1 MKKNKSTIRQKVLLV
16 AILPAVCLAILLST
30 YFISQRSHDVENS
43 LHEEVAHLAEY
54 IAKNSEFDLLTGNFS
69 TLQKSLKRVS
79 EERYLIYVK
88 ILDKNEKTVVLVDK
102 RTNGTAPTQ
111 KDTVN
116 STNLFEVS
124 RPITITPVDINDY
137 QTEMNLPENS
147 STDNN
152 AIIGRVIIGAT
163 GIFANEMKH
172 KLERQA
178 ILITGIS
185 IVLTIII
192 AMLLAQTVSKPLTL
206 LAHGIEKIKGGNL
219 QHRIAEQTSGEIGLL
234 EKNVNEMATSL
245 ARAQAI
251 ERRQAANLLQ
261 SERIK
266 AHTTLESIG
275 EGVITTNEKAIV
287 TYINPAAIRLT
298 GYKYEESIGKPLGEI
313 FKSYFESTQEE
324 IAYPIDS
331 CLEHGHIVRHD
342 ALLKLRRKDGEEF
355 IIRDTATPIRDHNSN
370 IVGAVV
376 IFDDFSTLHAMAE
389 KLVYQATHD
398 DLTGLCNRREFENQL
413 DLALNE
419 TKQLQSESTVFFIDL
434 DQFKVVN
441 DTCGH
446 LAGDQLLKQ
455 ISQIIKSKI
464 REHDIL
470 ARLGGDEFGI
480 ILRNCHED
488 KAAELAAI
496 ILNTLQGFMFYWGNQ
511 QFNVGACLGAVV
523 LNNKFIN
530 TSDVMMAA
538 DSACYLA
545 KEAGRNSIHYYQPS
559 DKEQQKRRSEIKW
572 VQRLKTAVDKNN
584 FVLYAQKIHSL
595 NDIPQPEHYEVLLR
609 LNLDGNIYTPMTFLT
624 AAERYNLMPDID
636 RWVINEIFSSIE
648 NSYQSGNN
656 NQQPIR
662 FNINL
667 SGQSLTR
674 DDFQKFVYDKV
685 MACNIDHSLITFEI
699 TETATIANMAHA
711 IEFMKTLKQMGC
723 LFALD
728 DFGSGLSSFGY
739 LTSLP
744 LDYIK
749 IDGKIVRDIVTNPIN
764 MSIVES
770 INHIAH
776 IMQLQTIAEF
786 VESEAIVKLLQSCE
800 IDYAQGFH
808 LDVPAPLDSILFEAS
823 KRNLSRS

>member
-1 MKKNKSTIRQKVLLV
+1 MKMSKSTIRQKVLLV
-16 AILPAVCLAILLST
+16 AILPAVCLALLLSA
-30 YFISQRSHDVENS
+30 YFISQRSEDVEKS
-43 LHEEVAHLAEY
+43 LEQEVAHLADY
-54 IAKNSEFDLLTGNFS
+54 IAKTSEFDLLTGNFPA
-69 TLQKSLKRVS
+69 LEKSLNRIAQ
-79 EERYLIYVK
+79 ERYLFYVK
-88 ILDKNEKTVVLVDK
+88 ILDKNKQVVASVDK
-102 RTNGTAPTQ
+102 RVDPALTFPTDAQAPG
-111 KDTVN
+111 DF
-116 STNLFEVS
+116 FEIT
-124 RPITITPVDINDY
+124 RPITLTSVDINDY
-137 QTEMNLPENS
+137 QLDDNS
-147 STDNN
+147 AKDNTPYKN
-152 AIIGRVIIGAT
+152 VIIGQVAIGAT
-163 GIFANEMKH
+163 SIFTNEMKQ
-172 KLERQA
+172 KLMRQA
-178 ILITGIS
+178 ILIMTIA
-185 IVLTIII
+185 ILLTVVF
-192 AMLLAQTVSKPLTL
+192 AMLLANSVSKPLTL
-206 LAHGIEKIKGGNL
+206 LAQGIQMIKSGNL
-219 QHRIAEQTSGEIGLL
+219 LHRIAEQSKGEVGVL
-234 EKNVNEMATSL
+234 EKNVNEMAANL

-275 EGVITTNEKAIV
+275 EGVITTNEKAII
-287 TYINPAAIRLT
+287 TYINPVAMRLT
-298 GYKYEESIGKPLGEI
+298 GYKYDESVGRPLGDI
-313 FKSYFESTQEE
+313 FKSYFESTQEH

-331 CLEHGHIVRHD
+331 CLKHGHIVRHD
-342 ALLKLRRKDGEEF
+342 ALLKLVRKDGEEF
-355 IIRDTATPIRDHNSN
+355 IIRDTATPIHDHTGN

-389 KLVYQATHD
+389 KLVYQAAHD
-398 DLTGLCNRREFENQL
+398 DLTGLYNRREFENQL
-413 DLALNE
+413 DLALND
-419 TKQLQSESTVFFIDL
+419 TKQTQAENAIFFIDL

-441 DTCGH
+441 DSCGH

-455 ISQIIKSKI
+455 ISQILKSKI

-480 ILRNCHED
+480 ILRDCHQD
-488 KAAELAAI
+488 KAFALADV
-496 ILNTLQGFMFYWGNQ
+496 ILNTVQSFVFYWGSQ
-511 QFNVGACLGAVV
+511 QFNIGACLGVVV

-530 TSDVMMAA
+530 TSDVLMAA

-545 KEAGRNSIHYYQPS
+545 KEAGRNSLHIYQPS

-572 VQRLKTAVDKNN
+572 VQRIKTAVDKND

-595 NDIPQPEHYEVLLR
+595 NHHAQPDHYEVLLR
-609 LNLDGNIYTPMTFLT
+609 LNLDGNIYTPSTFMT

-636 RWVINEIFSSIE
+636 KWVISEIFSSFEKI
-648 NSYQSGNN
+648 YQAGNPARHAN
-656 NQQPIR
+656 R

-674 DDFQKFVYDKV
+674 DDFHNFVFNKV
-685 MACNIDHSLITFEI
+685 MNCSIDHSLITFEI
-699 TETATIANMAHA
+699 TETATIANLAHA
-711 IEFMKTLKQMGC
+711 IEFMNKLKNMGC
-723 LFALD
+723 QFALD

-764 MSIVES
+764 LSIVES

-786 VESEAIVKLLQSCE
+786 VESDAIVNLLKSCD

-808 LDVPAPLDSILFEAS
+808 LDAPVPKHYPALMSELTNP
-823 KRNLSRS
+823 